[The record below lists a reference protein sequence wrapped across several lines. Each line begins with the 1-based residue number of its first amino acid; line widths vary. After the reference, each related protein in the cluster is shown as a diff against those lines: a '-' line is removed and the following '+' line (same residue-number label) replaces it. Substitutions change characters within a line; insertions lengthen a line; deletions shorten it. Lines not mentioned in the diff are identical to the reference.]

1 MLDPVGELA
10 ARIATPAG
18 PRLELGTVQQPP
30 VGGTVLVVT
39 ADQAWTCILPSSIP
53 VPAVGAVVKVRVEG
67 NIRTVQEIYGPA
79 AAPAVPVGTIVDFI
93 GATPPTG
100 WLACNGATFSAATY
114 PELAVVLGGTT
125 LPDARDRFR
134 VGASTT
140 YPLKSTGGAAAH
152 SHTLQMFPAELREL
166 PAFSPQSATYAATT
180 GANAHL
186 PPYLATTVIIRATP

>member
-114 PELAVVLGGTT
+114 PELAAVLGGTT
-125 LPDARDRFR
+125 LPDAQGRFR

-152 SHTLQMFPAELREL
+152 SHTLQMVT
-166 PAFSPQSATYAATT
+166 AFAADITQSATYAATT
-180 GANAHL
+180 GANDHL

>member
-100 WLACNGATFSAATY
+100 WLDCNGATFSAATY
-114 PELAVVLGGTT
+114 PELAAVLGGTT

-152 SHTLQMFPAELREL
+152 SHTLQVVK
-166 PAFSPQSATYAATT
+166 AFAADITQSATYAATT
-180 GANAHL
+180 GANDHL

>member
-53 VPAVGAVVKVRVEG
+53 VPAVGAGVKVRVEG

-79 AAPAVPVGTIVDFI
+79 AAPAVPGGTHVGFI
-93 GATPPTG
+93 EATPPTG
-100 WLACNGATFSAATY
+100 GPDRRLTPPRPPPDGYGIQLVTAGKPDKIAITAVMRT
-114 PELAVVLGGTT
+114 LAVT
-125 LPDARDRFR
+125 
-134 VGASTT
+134 
-140 YPLKSTGGAAAH
+140 
-152 SHTLQMFPAELREL
+152 
-166 PAFSPQSATYAATT
+166 
-180 GANAHL
+180 ANAL
-186 PPYLATTVIIRATP
+186 IKADRCWQQSVT

>member
-114 PELAVVLGGTT
+114 PELAAVLGGTT
-125 LPDARDRFR
+125 LPDAQGRFR

-180 GANAHL
+180 GANDHL

>member
-79 AAPAVPVGTIVDFI
+79 AAGVPVGTIVDFI

-125 LPDARDRFR
+125 LPDAQGRFR

-152 SHTLQMFPAELREL
+152 SHTLQMIKEYAADYSLL
-166 PAFSPQSATYAATT
+166 AASATYAATT
-180 GANAHL
+180 GANDHL

>member
-67 NIRTVQEIYGPA
+67 NIRTVQETYGPA

-114 PELAVVLGGTT
+114 PELAAVLGGTT
-125 LPDARDRFR
+125 LPDARGRFR

-152 SHTLQMFPAELREL
+152 SHTLQVVQ
-166 PAFSPQSATYAATT
+166 AFAPDITQSATYAATT
-180 GANAHL
+180 GANDHL

>member
-114 PELAVVLGGTT
+114 PELAAVLGGTT
-125 LPDARDRFR
+125 LPDARGRFR

-152 SHTLQMFPAELREL
+152 SHTLQVVQ
-166 PAFSPQSATYAATT
+166 AFAADITQSATYAATT
-180 GANAHL
+180 GANDYL

>member
-18 PRLELGTVQQPP
+18 PRLELGTVQQRP

-67 NIRTVQEIYGPA
+67 NIRTVQEIYG

-114 PELAVVLGGTT
+114 PELAAVLGGTT
-125 LPDARDRFR
+125 LPDARGRFR

-152 SHTLQMFPAELREL
+152 SHTLQMVQ
-166 PAFSPQSATYAATT
+166 AFAADITQSATYAATT
-180 GANAHL
+180 GANDHL

>member
-114 PELAVVLGGTT
+114 PELAAVLGGTT
-125 LPDARDRFR
+125 LPDARGRFR
-134 VGASTT
+134 LGASPT
-140 YPLKSTGGAAAH
+140 YPLKSTGGAATH
-152 SHTLQMFPAELREL
+152 SHTLQMVQ
-166 PAFSPQSATYAATT
+166 AFAADITQSATYAATT
-180 GANAHL
+180 GANNHL